1 VGGPKPL
8 GWSLQVPR
16 SDLPTKA
23 ADHVP
28 FLEAGPEW
36 RTHAAPGFPL
46 QPGFEPDRA
55 APGVGAEQPLAAP
68 RPATPG
74 CASPTPSLS
83 LCSALEAALGGAVA
97 TGLVD

>member
-1 VGGPKPL
+1 MVGPKPL
-8 GWSLQVPR
+8 GWSLRMPR
-16 SDLPTKA
+16 SALPTKA

-36 RTHAAPGFPL
+36 GTHAAPGFPL

-55 APGVGAEQPLAAP
+55 EPGVGAEQPLAAS
-68 RPATPG
+68 PATLG

-83 LCSALEAALGGAVA
+83 LCSVLQAALGGAVA